1 VPTDAPT
8 NRPADPPTDE
18 PVAAP
23 TGAATAAVPAARLAG
38 ALLRFRVL
46 AYVVGVMLLALVVA
60 MGFKY
65 LGDQPRGV
73 EIIGPI
79 HGFVYAVYLALAL
92 DLAIKARWSI
102 RGTVVVLIA
111 GTIPFLSF
119 VAERTVTRKVQANQR
134 L

>member
-1 VPTDAPT
+1 MPTDAPT
-8 NRPADPPTDE
+8 DLPADPPTE
-18 PVAAP
+18 PTESPIGQANPAP
-23 TGAATAAVPAARLAG
+23 PARLAG

-65 LGDQPRGV
+65 LADEPRGV

-79 HGFVYAVYLALAL
+79 HGFVYAVYLAFAL

-102 RGTVVVLIA
+102 RGTVLVLVS

-119 VAERTVTRKVQANQR
+119 VAEQTVTRKIRANQR

>member
-1 VPTDAPT
+1 MPTDAPT
-8 NRPADPPTDE
+8 NLPADPPTE
-18 PVAAP
+18 PTAVP
-23 TGAATAAVPAARLAG
+23 TGPAASAPVPDARLAG
-38 ALLRFRVL
+38 ALLRFRIA
-46 AYVVGVMLLALVVA
+46 AYVVGVMLLGLVTA

-79 HGFVYAVYLALAL
+79 HGFVYVVYLALAL
-92 DLAIKARWSI
+92 DLAIKARWSA
-102 RGTVVVLIA
+102 RGTILVLLA

-119 VAERTVTRKVQANQR
+119 VAERTVTRKVRANER

>member
-1 VPTDAPT
+1 
-8 NRPADPPTDE
+8 
-18 PVAAP
+18 
-23 TGAATAAVPAARLAG
+23 VPAEQLDVTPAASRLAG

-65 LGDQPRGV
+65 LADEPRGV

-79 HGFVYAVYLALAL
+79 HGFVYALYLAFAL
-92 DLAIKARWSI
+92 DLAIRARWSI
-102 RGTVVVLIA
+102 RGTLFVLIA

-119 VAERTVTRKVQANQR
+119 VAERTVSRKVRAGQS

>member
-1 VPTDAPT
+1 VPSD
-8 NRPADPPTDE
+8 RPADQLVAE
-18 PVAAP
+18 PSSRP
-23 TGAATAAVPAARLAG
+23 KLAG
-38 ALLRFRVL
+38 ALLRFQVL
-46 AYVVGVMLLALVVA
+46 AYVVGVLLLGLVVA

-65 LGDQPRGV
+65 LGDEPRGV

-92 DLAIKARWSI
+92 DLAIRARWSI
-102 RGTVVVLIA
+102 RGTLLVLVA

-119 VAERTVTRKVQANQR
+119 VAERVVSRRVRAGES

>member
-1 VPTDAPT
+1 VPTDQLASAP
-8 NRPADPPTDE
+8 AQ
-18 PVAAP
+18 A
-23 TGAATAAVPAARLAG
+23 GKLGG

-46 AYVVGVMLLALVVA
+46 AYVVGVLLLGLVVA

-65 LGDQPRGV
+65 LADEPRGV

-79 HGFVYAVYLALAL
+79 HGFVYAIYLAVAL
-92 DLAIKARWSI
+92 DLAIRAKWSV
-102 RGTVVVLIA
+102 RGTLLVLIA

-119 VAERTVTRKVQANQR
+119 VAERTVTHRVRANRQ

>member
-8 NRPADPPTDE
+8 DLPADPPTE
-18 PVAAP
+18 PTEVPIGHAGAAP
-23 TGAATAAVPAARLAG
+23 PARLAG
-38 ALLRFRVL
+38 ALLRFRIL
-46 AYVVGVMLLALVVA
+46 AYVVGVMLLGLVVA

-65 LGDQPRGV
+65 LADEPRGV

-102 RGTVVVLIA
+102 RGTILVLIA

-119 VAERTVTRKVQANQR
+119 VAERTVTRKVRANQR

>member
-1 VPTDAPT
+1 MPTDAPT
-8 NRPADPPTDE
+8 NLPGNSPTSE
-18 PVAAP
+18 PTATP
-23 TGAATAAVPAARLAG
+23 TGAAPASAPATRLAG

-46 AYVVGVMLLALVVA
+46 AYVVGVMLLALVTA

-79 HGFVYAVYLALAL
+79 HGFVYAVYLAFAL

-102 RGTVVVLIA
+102 RGTGLVLIA

-119 VAERTVTRKVQANQR
+119 VAERTVTRKVRANQR